1 MTFTTLMMLAATLDG
16 GQGGALDQ
24 ELIRRE
30 IRTHH
35 EKTWA
40 CYERYLGPE
49 SVTDFRV
56 ALTVSIAPSG
66 RVESVQAKSSIAHS
80 DIESCLVSE
89 AKTWRFPKSKSGAVN
104 VRYPFIFKADED

>member
-1 MTFTTLMMLAATLDG
+1 MTFATLMVLALTVDAGQAG
-16 GQGGALDQ
+16 GLDQ
-24 ELIRRE
+24 ELIKRE

-35 EKTWA
+35 DHTWA

-56 ALTVSIAPSG
+56 VLTVSITPSG
-66 RVESVQAKSSIAHS
+66 HLESVQAKSSIAHP
-80 DIESCLVSE
+80 DIESCLIAE
-89 AKTWRFPKSKSGAVN
+89 AKTWRFPKSKSGAAN

>member
-1 MTFTTLMMLAATLDG
+1 MTFATLMVLALTLDG
-16 GQGGALDQ
+16 GQSGGLDQ
-24 ELIRRE
+24 ELIKRE

-56 ALTVSIAPSG
+56 ALIVSIGPSG
-66 RVESVQAKSSIAHS
+66 RVESAAAKSSIAHP
-80 DIESCLVSE
+80 DIESCLIAE
-89 AKTWRFPKSKSGAVN
+89 AKTWRFPKSKSGAAN

>member
-1 MTFTTLMMLAATLDG
+1 MTFATLMVLAVSLDG
-16 GQGGALDQ
+16 GQAGALDQ
-24 ELIRRE
+24 EVIKRE

-35 EKTWA
+35 EHTWA
-40 CYERYLGPE
+40 CYERTLGPE

-66 RVESVQAKSSIAHS
+66 HVESVQAKSSSAQPEV
-80 DIESCLVSE
+80 ESCLIAE
-89 AKTWRFPKSKSGAVN
+89 AKTWHFPKSKSGAKN